1 MLDEKSAKHASTVP
15 LSNDTVS
22 RRIHDL
28 ASYVKQELVTR
39 LQKARFVLQIDES
52 TDVAGLAILLVIV
65 RYLYENSFEDMLMC
79 SPLPTNTTGE
89 EIFNKINIFFEE
101 NNLSWNYCIDV
112 CTDGAKAMT
121 GNTAGLVSR
130 IKIKAPNCSSS
141 HCILHRQAL
150 AMKQMPSNL
159 KLVMDEAVKIINFIK
174 SRPLQSRLFSLLC
187 EDFGSKH
194 KTLLLHTEVRWLSR
208 GKPLTRLFEL
218 RAELQMFLSDTSF
231 NLIDRLYDKPWLF
244 RLSFMADIFQ
254 KLNELNLSLQ
264 GKQTTIFQA
273 FNKITAFKR
282 KLEFWIICI
291 GKREIESFTS
301 LSEFVSDNDSE
312 MFQDDAF
319 EELVTDLT
327 SMRASFEKYFPEVQN
342 TKMKLNSWIH
352 NPFIPNLQK
361 PESMS
366 NEIYESLLEMSDTS
380 MESLF
385 KTTPLND
392 FWCRIRDEYPMLGKM
407 ALNILLPFPTTYLC
421 ETGFSTYA
429 ATKTKYRNRLLTPRT

>member
-1 MLDEKSAKHASTVP
+1 MYARRKICKACFYCAAFKRS
-15 LSNDTVS
+15 VS

-65 RYLYENSFEDMLMC
+65 RYPYENSFEDDMLMC

-89 EIFNKINIFFEE
+89 EIFNKINRFFEE
-101 NNLSWNYCIDV
+101 NNLSWNDCVDV
-112 CTDGAKAMT
+112 CTDGANAMT

-150 AMKQMPSNL
+150 AMKQIPSNL

-187 EDFGSKH
+187 EDYGSKH
-194 KTLLLHTEVRWLSR
+194 KTLLLHTKVRWLSR
-208 GKPLTRLFEL
+208 GKTLTRLFEL

-231 NLIDRLYDKPWLF
+231 NLKDRLYDKPWLF
-244 RLSFMADIFQ
+244 RMSFMADIFQ

-273 FNKITAFKR
+273 FNRITAFKR

-291 GKREIESFTS
+291 GKREIDSFTS

-312 MFQDDAF
+312 MFQDDVF

-327 SMRASFEKYFPEVQN
+327 SRRASFEKYFPEAQN

-352 NPFIPNLQK
+352 NPFLPNLQK

-366 NEIYESLLEMSDTS
+366 NEIYESLLEISSDTS

-385 KTTPLND
+385 KTTLSTI
-392 FWCRIRDEYPMLGKM
+392 FGAESVM
-407 ALNILLPFPTTYLC
+407 NIQCLAKWL
-421 ETGFSTYA
+421 
-429 ATKTKYRNRLLTPRT
+429 

>member
-1 MLDEKSAKHASTVP
+1 MPIP
-15 LSNDTVS
+15 LGY
-22 RRIHDL
+22 RGR
-28 ASYVKQELVTR
+28 
-39 LQKARFVLQIDES
+39 
-52 TDVAGLAILLVIV
+52 LVIV
-65 RYLYENSFEDMLMC
+65 RYPYENSFEEDMLMC

-101 NNLSWNYCIDV
+101 NNLSWSDCIDV

-141 HCILHRQAL
+141 HCILHRQAP

-159 KLVMDEAVKIINFIK
+159 KLVMEEAVKIILSNHDRYNPDCTI
-174 SRPLQSRLFSLLC
+174 
-187 EDFGSKH
+187 EDYGSKH

-208 GKPLTRLFEL
+208 GKTLTRLFEL

-231 NLIDRLYDKPWLF
+231 NLKDRLYDIPWLF

-264 GKQTTIFQA
+264 
-273 FNKITAFKR
+273 
-282 KLEFWIICI
+282 
-291 GKREIESFTS
+291 
-301 LSEFVSDNDSE
+301 E
-312 MFQDDAF
+312 M
-319 EELVTDLT
+319 
-327 SMRASFEKYFPEVQN
+327 S
-342 TKMKLNSWIH
+342 
-352 NPFIPNLQK
+352 
-361 PESMS
+361 
-366 NEIYESLLEMSDTS
+366 SDTS
-380 MESLF
+380 MKPLF

-429 ATKTKYRNRLLTPRT
+429 ATKTKYRKRLDAEPDMRLQLSSVKPDINLLMKNKKQFHIIYYSFLISSVIILGFRQVFRFPKGFRHQKRLRTAAVRYPTTFATVILKKRING